1 MNIDIYHYKG
11 KDRKVDYI
19 RKITGQRLKY
29 KTDEG
34 NTVNLV
40 IVLEDKRGHGDQLV
54 LANMQDII
62 KVKKDDNIFPTTTEN
77 INIIIESWLIRI
89 MSNKHN
95 PEFHHLTLES
105 RLKYNEDYKRLTLSS
120 DGWLKI

>member
-1 MNIDIYHYKG
+1 MNMDIYHYKG

-62 KVKKDDNIFPTTTEN
+62 KVKKDDNIFPTTIEN

-95 PEFHHLTLES
+95 PEFQHIPLES